1 MKKLILTATAL
12 LAFAGLSQAASITWG
27 STAQNIYKADG
38 SGFIPLG
45 GGVVQ
50 LVYVSGAYDSLT
62 GTFATEEV
70 VDFGLV
76 GDGATAP
83 AKGKYFETYSY
94 TYGVTT
100 AGGQTIDSGDTFVI
114 RVYDAAT
121 VGAALNVWNSDAFS
135 ITAADDRGGDSFT
148 LSSPTTT
155 SGDWSPVEPI
165 PEPATAGLLAMGLAA
180 VALRRKF
187 RK

>member
-12 LAFAGLSQAASITWG
+12 LAFAGLSQAAVISWG

-38 SGFIPLG
+38 SGFIPVG

-62 GTFATEEV
+62 GTYATEEV
-70 VDFGLV
+70 VDSGLV
-76 GDGATAP
+76 GDNAALP
-83 AKGKYFETYSY
+83 AKGKYAGTYYY

-100 AGGQTIDSGDTFVI
+100 AGGQTITSGDTFVI

-135 ITAADDRGGDSFT
+135 ITATDDAGGDT
-148 LSSPTTT
+148 LLLSSPTTT
-155 SGDWSPVEPI
+155 SGDWSPIEPI